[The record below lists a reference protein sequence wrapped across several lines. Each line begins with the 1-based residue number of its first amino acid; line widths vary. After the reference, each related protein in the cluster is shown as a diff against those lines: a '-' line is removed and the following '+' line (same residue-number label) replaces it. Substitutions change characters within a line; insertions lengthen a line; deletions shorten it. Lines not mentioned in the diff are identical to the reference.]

1 MVGEKGNFGRMPL
14 TIGSNGSAIVVAGVA
29 VLVEVAVAQRRPRLV
44 PDAQV
49 PGRGRGAGGWLLG
62 LKGGLVVHLAGRA
75 AEDVGDHEPRPLGH
89 GGRGRVP
96 ALQPVVVGAPVIV
109 APRVDEPVRQA
120 FHAHSVPLHD
130 VLQPVGLEAGHPGQ
144 VEATVAVGHRDAAT
158 CRHVV
163 VVVVMDG
170 HHGTRRWFLRATAT
184 RGCLCRHPR
193 TRPIPGRQNLA
204 DGDGA

>member
-1 MVGEKGNFGRMPL
+1 MM
-14 TIGSNGSAIVVAGVA
+14 AGVA
-29 VLVEVAVAQRRPRLV
+29 VLVEVAVVQRRPRLV
-44 PDAQV
+44 PHAEV
-49 PGRGRGAGGWLLG
+49 PGRGRGAGRWLLA
-62 LKGGLVVHLAGRA
+62 LEGGLVVHLAGRA
-75 AEDVGDHEPRPLGH
+75 AEDIGDHESRPLGH
-89 GGRGRVP
+89 GGRGCVP
-96 ALQPVVVGAPVIV
+96 ALQPVVARVAV
-109 APRVDEPVRQA
+109 APCVEPIRET

-130 VLQPVGLEAGHPGQ
+130 VLQPVRLEAGHPGQ
-144 VEATVAVGHRDAAT
+144 VEAVAAGHGDAAT

-163 VVVVMDG
+163 VLMVMDG